1 MNDVRKTRKTRVR
14 RMSQRGH
21 YDRKTVYDIL
31 DAGLVC
37 HVGIVVDGGPVV
49 IPTAYWR
56 DRDAVYFHG
65 SAKSHL
71 LKVAQAATD
80 ICLAVSLIDGLV
92 MARSGFHHS
101 INYRSVVLF
110 GRAETVTG
118 DDQQLAA
125 MRAFMERLAPGRW
138 DELRPPSRQEL
149 RATQIMRLP
158 IDEASA
164 KIRSGPPI
172 DDDEDMAADVWAG
185 IVPVVQTFGDPLPDP
200 QLKPG
205 IAVPGNLP
213 SGAIS

>member
-1 MNDVRKTRKTRVR
+1 MNDVRKTRKTQVR

-65 SAKSHL
+65 SAKSHM
-71 LKVAQAATD
+71 LKVTQAATD

-110 GRAETVTG
+110 GRAESVTG
-118 DDQQLAA
+118 DDERLAA

-149 RATQIMRLP
+149 RATQIRRLP
-158 IDEASA
+158 IDEAAA

-172 DDDEDMAADVWAG
+172 DDGEDMAADVWARM
-185 IVPVVQTFGDPLPDP
+185 VPVVQTFGDPLPDP

-205 IAVPGNLP
+205 IAAPGNLP